1 MATKSGPNIIPGNP
15 TDLYYSMDA
24 GSERCFSRSELA
36 PYWADYSASLQAGR
50 YTLPTNDSVYIR
62 NTYAGWIG
70 RFEAIMADSAPYTI
84 MFDHVSDASSQI
96 ILDNDAVDD
105 NQWNATISSSTT
117 KQTYSFTRTPAQTSA
132 STKIQFY
139 LRRNSGGNIHIS
151 NFRFF
156 KHKTISSIAGKN
168 TLGFGYAGTFFGSP
182 DFFSTNGG
190 TFDFD
195 GTNDYI
201 TTAYNKHNQTTGT
214 IEAWVKLAT
223 ITGNRYA
230 FGVGGTSTVGA
241 SRCIRV
247 SGSNWSVVTYGSA
260 NTQDWNDIA
269 NATTAWTHIGVGW
282 SGTTLYF
289 YLNGERSSF
298 VASGI
303 VTPTGSILRIG
314 CEPWATS
321 SLTDGQVALLRHHS
335 TVLTEEQMKSNFNA
349 QKNRFI

>member
-1 MATKSGPNIIPGNP
+1 MATKSGPNIIPGNS

-24 GSERCFSRSELA
+24 GSERCFPRSELA
-36 PYWADYSASLQAGR
+36 PYWVDYDGSLQAGR

-70 RFEAIMADSAPYTI
+70 RFEATMADSAPYTI
-84 MFDHVSDASSQI
+84 MFDYVTDSAGTLV
-96 ILDNDAVDD
+96 LDNDSVDD
-105 NQWNATISSSTT
+105 NQWNANISASTT

-132 STKIQFY
+132 TTKIQFY
-139 LRRNSGGNIHIS
+139 LRRNSGGNITVS

-156 KHKTISSIAGKN
+156 KHKTISAIAGKN
-168 TLGFGYAGTFFGSP
+168 TLDNYAGTFFGSP

-201 TTAYNKHNQTTGT
+201 TTTYNKHNKSTGT

-230 FGVGGTSTVGA
+230 FGMGGTATYGA

-247 SGSNWSVVTYGSA
+247 SGSNWSVVTYGGA
-260 NTQDWNDIA
+260 TNEDWNDIA
-269 NATTAWTHIGVGW
+269 SATTAWTHIGVGW
-282 SGTTLYF
+282 NGTTLYF
-289 YLNGERSSF
+289 YLNGVRSSITR
-298 VASGI
+298 SGV
-303 VTPTGSILRIG
+303 VTPTGSVFRIAAA
-314 CEPWATS
+314 PFATNS
-321 SLTDGQVALLRHHS
+321 NTDGQVALLRHHS
-335 TVLTEEQMKSNFNA
+335 TVLTEDQIKSNYNA